1 MSPHSDK
8 NKNKGKPPHT
18 NGSEA
23 DTRTYFSRL
32 KKRLFVSLTLAFI
45 IPLVVLS
52 GYFHFQFN
60 ATLKKSGKLHVVSLA
75 ESLRNT
81 IDLFLQERV
90 VNIFN
95 LFHGDRF
102 TVTPDQSDM
111 HHYLQNLMEA
121 NDAFIDVGFFN
132 PAGRQIGYAGPH
144 PYLHGKDYS
153 QEKWFQTLIKQE
165 KNYYISDIYLG
176 FRDKPHFT
184 IAVKQQVDNQYY
196 VMRATLDPDKF
207 YMFLRDIGRGKS
219 IVTSLINREG
229 EYQIVDP
236 DRGQLLAQS
245 GIDPPVKKGS
255 GVTEIVK
262 SGADQL
268 LAGAWLSEVDWALI
282 VMQPMRVA
290 YARMYHARVVLIITT
305 VAIIILLFSITWFS
319 VRRLLSRAE
328 ATEKKRRELQDQLYH
343 AARLVSVGE
352 LAAGVAHEI
361 NNPLAIIGSPCG
373 VIRDLFDPDYGGGK
387 DITPELAGQ
396 IREELAVIDDAVGR
410 AGDITHKLLRSARK
424 AEPHWETTNINQ
436 TLEDVVNGFIEREFQ
451 VENIEL
457 VRDYAKDV
465 PEIQV
470 DVTQLRQV
478 FQNLINN
485 AADAIKDSGKITLTT
500 RVKDNKVQ
508 VVISDTG
515 RGMSQEELGKIFL
528 PFFTTKPAGKG
539 TGLGLGISLSIIEA
553 MGGTID
559 VQSMPGAGS
568 AFTISLPINRGE
580 ESENNA

>member
-1 MSPHSDK
+1 M
-8 NKNKGKPPHT
+8 
-18 NGSEA
+18 
-23 DTRTYFSRL
+23 
-32 KKRLFVSLTLAFI
+32 
-45 IPLVVLS
+45 
-52 GYFHFQFN
+52 
-60 ATLKKSGKLHVVSLA
+60 
-75 ESLRNT
+75 
-81 IDLFLQERV
+81 
-90 VNIFN
+90 
-95 LFHGDRF
+95 
-102 TVTPDQSDM
+102 
-111 HHYLQNLMEA
+111 
-121 NDAFIDVGFFN
+121 
-132 PAGRQIGYAGPH
+132 
-144 PYLHGKDYS
+144 
-153 QEKWFQTLIKQE
+153 
-165 KNYYISDIYLG
+165 
-176 FRDKPHFT
+176 
-184 IAVKQQVDNQYY
+184 
-196 VMRATLDPDKF
+196 
-207 YMFLRDIGRGKS
+207 
-219 IVTSLINREG
+219 
-229 EYQIVDP
+229 DP

-245 GIDPPVKKGS
+245 GIDPPAKKGS
-255 GVTEIVK
+255 GVTEIAK

-268 LAGAWLSEVDWALI
+268 LACAWLSEVDWALI

-361 NNPLAIIGSPCG
+361 NNPLAIIGSQCG
-373 VIRDLFDPDYGGGK
+373 VIRDLFDPEYGGGK
-387 DITPELAGQ
+387 DITAELADQ

-424 AEPHWETTNINQ
+424 TEPRWETTNINQ
-436 TLEDVVNGFIEREFQ
+436 TLEDVVNGLIEREFH

-457 VRDYAKDV
+457 VRDYAEDL

-470 DVTQLRQV
+470 DVNQLRQV

-485 AADAIKDSGKITLTT
+485 AADAIEGSGKITLTT